1 MRTPPYPSDL
11 TGEQWSLL
19 MPLLSPPP
27 EKGRPRQTDLREVVN
42 AIFYINR
49 AGCPWRMLPRDFP
62 PWRTVY
68 NYFETWKQ
76 EGVWGRILTAL
87 RQQVRVA
94 VGRQPTPSA
103 GSIDSQS
110 IRAGG
115 PGEQHGID
123 GGKRI
128 KGRKRHIV
136 VDTMGLLLGVVV
148 TAANVDDAQGAKAGL
163 SQLLGQDFP
172 RLRLLWAD
180 HKYHNY
186 ELEEWLDENARFTI
200 EVVNRPKGQRGFVLL
215 PKRWVV
221 ERTLAW
227 LERCRRNSKDY
238 ERLTPTSAAMI
249 QISMIQLRLH
259 RLRPSR
265 PSGRGRPR
273 HPNG

>member
-1 MRTPPYPSDL
+1 M
-11 TGEQWSLL
+11 
-19 MPLLSPPP
+19 LLSLVPPAP
-27 EKGRPRQTDLREVVN
+27 EKGRPRQTNMREVVN
-42 AIFYINR
+42 AIFYLNR

-62 PWRTVY
+62 PWQTVY
-68 NYFETWKQ
+68 NYFEAFKRD
-76 EGVWGRILTAL
+76 GVWVRILTAL

-94 VGRQPTPSA
+94 AGRQPTPSA

-115 PGEQHGID
+115 PGEEHGTD
-123 GGKRI
+123 GGKLV

-148 TAANVDDAQGAKAGL
+148 TAANVDDAEGAKAVL
-163 SQLLGQDFP
+163 SQLLEQKFP
-172 RLRLLWAD
+172 RLELLWGD
-180 HKYHNY
+180 NKYHNY
-186 ELEEWLDENARFTI
+186 ALEEWLDENAHFRI
-200 EVVNRPKGQRGFVLL
+200 EVVKRPKGQRGFVLL

-238 ERLTPTSAAMI
+238 ERLTPSSAAMI
-249 QISMIQLRLH
+249 QISMIQLLLH

-265 PSGRGRPR
+265 PNTRSRSRRMPK
-273 HPNG
+273 